1 LHAATVKERTLGQ
14 NQTETVACF
23 IECLRLTIRKDLL
36 LANKHRREREA
47 EVQREREG
55 MSKYA
60 LAHLVEKEIGMLPED
75 RKNFS
80 LIGLQATEVSR
91 RIDKLNQIDHEAALR
106 LAGKCYQL
114 VALTDLIVVGEI
126 DPTKNQHSNT
136 VSQKGAPK
144 KRDLRSEASLPPVQG
159 GAVSRELSVGSLRYL
174 HSLALRE
181 KQRIPTVS
189 MNVLNHTLF
198 GESRLMS
205 SSERG
210 AVAAPAPTPV

>member
-14 NQTETVACF
+14 NHAETVACF

-36 LANKHRREREA
+36 LANRHRREREA
-47 EVQREREG
+47 ELEKEREG

-60 LAHLVEKEIGMLPED
+60 LAHRIEQPIGMLPED
-75 RKNFS
+75 RKSFS

-126 DPTKNQHSNT
+126 DPTGDNQSRERPR
-136 VSQKGAPK
+136 KIGASK
-144 KRDLRSEASLPPVQG
+144 KKDLRKKETSLALGDPGVAS
-159 GAVSRELSVGSLRYL
+159 VSVSSLRYL
-174 HSLALRE
+174 QSLALRE
-181 KQRIPTVS
+181 KQRVPTVS
-189 MNVLNHTLF
+189 LSVLSHTVF
-198 GESRLMS
+198 GESRLVKA
-205 SSERG
+205 SEGSQR
-210 AVAAPAPTPV
+210 VVSIP